1 MGRRQ
6 WTLLLVSDRETGIKQ
21 YRFSR
26 EVVRLGI
33 AVILVAVSALSS
45 LATTFVVKRRL
56 PQATA
61 ELQQKNDLLKSE
73 IAAIQKQVLSLDI
86 HLDGLAQQDEQ
97 FRLVAGLEPL
107 NEDIR
112 RVGIGGPDAPR
123 PSVERLSKMDSEAG
137 ELASVA
143 HGQVGELLRRARL
156 LSFSWREARD
166 TLETKHDRLKAT
178 PSIVP
183 TSGYLTSPFSRSR
196 MHPILNRARPHEG
209 VDITAPTGTPI
220 VAAAN
225 GVVRGA
231 GYEGDYGNMVEV
243 DHGFGVV
250 TRYAHASKLL
260 VRSGQRVARGEKI
273 ALVGQTGLAV
283 GPHVHY
289 EVLVNG
295 QPTNPRKY
303 FFEID
308 AIAD

>member
-6 WTLLLVSDRETGIKQ
+6 WTVLLVSDRETGIKQ

-33 AVILVAVSALSS
+33 AIILVAVSALSS

-61 ELQQKNDLLKSE
+61 ELQQKNELLKSE
-73 IAAIQKQVLSLDI
+73 IAAIQKQVLSLDV
-86 HLDGLAQQDEQ
+86 HLDDLAKQDEH
-97 FRLVAGLEPL
+97 FRLVAGLDPL

-112 RVGIGGPDAPR
+112 RVGIGGPDAAR
-123 PSVERLSKMDSEAG
+123 PSVERLSKMDREAG
-137 ELASVA
+137 ELASVT

-166 TLETKHDRLKAT
+166 TLEDKHDRLKAT

-183 TSGYLTSPFSRSR
+183 TSGYLTSPFSRNR
-196 MHPILNRARPHEG
+196 MHPIYNRARPHEG
-209 VDITAPTGTPI
+209 VDITAPTGTAI
-220 VAAAN
+220 VAAAD

-231 GYEGDYGNMVEV
+231 GYEGNYGNMVEV

-260 VRSGQRVARGEKI
+260 VRQGQRVARGDKI
-273 ALVGQTGLAV
+273 ALVGMTGLAV
-283 GPHVHY
+283 GPHLHY
-289 EVLVNG
+289 EVHVNG